1 VKLDRI
7 LTVLPFIGLDI
18 EAVDNDNVRIEYNP
32 NRPDFSSEVG
42 VVRALKGLL
51 EIEIGLPKFKLS
63 TNDDSSG
70 YIVKVDPSVKHIRP
84 HIVSLIAKK
93 EEEKE
98 GGLSNES
105 LGQLISMQEDLHNGI
120 GRRRKKASIGI
131 HNLDRIKFPIT
142 YTTAEDNFSFI
153 PLDKSV
159 NYTIKQILS
168 ELDTGKQYGYI
179 LRDTKRYP
187 IIIDAENS
195 VLSFPPIVNS
205 NATKIKADTQ
215 NLFVEITANNKQTAE
230 DTIAIIAMTLFD
242 TGFEIQTVTIND
254 IESGYNESTPNMQPA
269 HLQIDANYINEILG
283 LNLNINRISFSL
295 KKCRLGTEEAHDKR
309 ILCIIPRYRS
319 DVIHRIDIVEEVA
332 IGYGIDNFKPRLP
345 CSKTSGGKSDL
356 TAFFDVI
363 REVMIGLGM
372 LEVVNFSLVSKK
384 MQFDLMGIK
393 EKKEEDPSRKT
404 IEVDGAK
411 SNEHQFLRDSLI
423 PSLLQTLSHNVH
435 EEYPQ
440 RLFEIG
446 KVFELTEDM
455 TIHEYW
461 NIGIVIAHNS
471 AGYTEAKSVMQE
483 VITACGGSGGRY
495 AAAITTKAA
504 APSSLNSMFIEGR
517 CADIVFNGKNVGVM
531 GEIAPL
537 VIENFRLRVPVS
549 ALELNL
555 SYLIGR

>member
-18 EAVDNDNVRIEYNP
+18 EDVDNENVRIEYNP

-42 VVRALKGLL
+42 IVRALKGLL

-63 TNDDSSG
+63 ANDGSD
-70 YIVKVDPSVKHIRP
+70 YVVKVDSSVKHVRP
-84 HIVSLIAKK
+84 YIVSLIAKK
-93 EEEKE
+93 EEVE
-98 GGLSNES
+98 GLSNET
-105 LGQLISMQEDLHNGI
+105 LRQLISMQEDLHNGI

-131 HNLDRIKFPIT
+131 HSLDRIKFPIT
-142 YTTAEDNFSFI
+142 YTTAKDNISFI

-159 NYTIKQILS
+159 NYTIGQILS
-168 ELDTGKQYGYI
+168 ELDIGKQYGYL

-195 VLSFPPIVNS
+195 VLSFPPVVNS

-230 DTIAIIAMTLFD
+230 DTIAILAMTLFD
-242 TGFEIQTVTIND
+242 TGFEIQSVTIND
-254 IESGYNESTPNMQPA
+254 IESGQNEFTPNMEPA
-269 HLQIDANYINEILG
+269 RLQIDATYINQILG
-283 LNLNINRISFSL
+283 LNLDINRISFSL
-295 KKCRLGTEEAHDKR
+295 KKCRLGTEEADGEK
-309 ILCIIPRYRS
+309 ISCIIPRYRS
-319 DVIHRIDIVEEVA
+319 DIIHQIDIVEEVA
-332 IGYGIDNFKPRLP
+332 IGYGTDNLKPTLP
-345 CSKTSGGKSDL
+345 CSKTLGGKSDL

-393 EKKEEDPSRKT
+393 EKDPTRRT
-404 IEVDGAK
+404 IVVDETK
-411 SNEHQFLRDSLI
+411 SNEHEFLRDSLI
-423 PSLLQTLSHNVH
+423 PSLLQILSHNVH

-446 KVFELTEDM
+446 NVFELTEDI
-455 TIHEYW
+455 IHEYC
-461 NIGIVIAHNS
+461 NIGVVIAHNS

-483 VITACGGSGGRY
+483 VLTACCGSGRY
-495 AAAITTKAA
+495 TAAITTKAA
-504 APSSLNSMFIEGR
+504 LNSMFIEGR
-517 CADIVFNGKNVGVM
+517 CADIVFNGRNIGVM

-537 VIENFRLRVPVS
+537 VIENFKLRVPVA